1 MLLKGTLEI
10 LSELEESSK
19 RFNELA
25 RMKGH
30 SKPMNKHTLAS
41 RLKMMEK
48 QGFVARIVKNTW
60 PPHVT
65 YAITDKGRDL
75 LALMRQ

>member
-10 LSELEESSK
+10 LSELEECPK

-30 SKPMNKHTLAS
+30 PKPMNKHTLAS

-48 QGFVARIVKNTW
+48 QEFVVRIVKDTW

-65 YAITDKGRDL
+65 YEITAKGKEL
-75 LALMRQ
+75 LALMKQ